1 MKTEPIILEKT
12 LDAPVSK
19 VWKAITDKNEMK
31 QWYFNLADFK
41 AEIGFTFQ
49 FMGGPEEGIQY
60 LHVCEVTE
68 VVNERKLMYSWRYEG
83 YAGISYVSFELNE
96 QGNKTEVRLTHS
108 GIETFPKANP
118 DFAIEN
124 FREGWNHILNV
135 SLKDYLEADKMS

>member
-1 MKTEPIILEKT
+1 MKTEPIILERT

-135 SLKDYLEADKMS
+135 SLKDYLEVDKMS

>member
-1 MKTEPIILEKT
+1 MKTEPIILERT

>member
-1 MKTEPIILEKT
+1 MKTEPIILERT

-83 YAGISYVSFELNE
+83 YAGNSYVSFELNE

>member
-1 MKTEPIILEKT
+1 MKTEPIILERT

-31 QWYFNLADFK
+31 QWYLNLADFK
-41 AEIGFTFQ
+41 AEIGFAFQ
-49 FMGGPEEGIQY
+49 FVGGPEEGIQY

-68 VVNERKLMYSWRYEG
+68 VVNERKLMYSWQYEG

>member
-1 MKTEPIILEKT
+1 MKTEPIILERT

-96 QGNKTEVRLTHS
+96 QGNKT
-108 GIETFPKANP
+108 G
-118 DFAIEN
+118 
-124 FREGWNHILNV
+124 
-135 SLKDYLEADKMS
+135 